1 MEIRTPPFGLTLQ
14 RRFWADIH
22 GRWAY
27 ALAWAMAL
35 SLVATLYPLAFLM
48 GHGAFFEGGDASTN
62 VAGWL
67 FFRHDSWHYPLLK
80 TTALG
85 YPEGTSIAFTDSIPL
100 LALPLKLFSHVLPK
114 DFHYFGIWH
123 ALSYLL
129 QASGAVFLI
138 RSLGVRHL
146 PGALL
151 ATAFALCWPAFTFR
165 FGHTALM
172 SQGLLLI
179 ALGLYVRGVKAPAA
193 SRRHC
198 LQLSI
203 LSALALL
210 IHPYLLAMIYPL
222 LLVFLLHQW
231 RAQAVSISQVAGWV
245 IGSLIPLIA
254 ILVAGGYF
262 IGKGAAAGGYGIY
275 SLNLLA
281 PFCGGSICAF
291 VDGTGGQAEGFN
303 HLGAGLLAL
312 LPVALILSPRAL
324 IAAISRHRYLFLLLT
339 LLTLYAISN
348 RIYLGKWP
356 LLEIGLPH
364 LLQGVFGVFRVSG
377 RFFWPVGYCI
387 LFFVL
392 ALLLR
397 KQSLSILGLV
407 VLAFALQWFDTRSLR
422 DSARAQ
428 SHQPAAIDLAAW
440 QAALDDVQQ
449 IDLYPPYGC
458 GTAATD
464 GYAHY
469 QYIAARSGL
478 RINTGYTARQTTDC
492 QAKSAFARQ
501 PPAAGH
507 AYIFLEFANN
517 PLALPP
523 LYRDA
528 LQAGNCAIA
537 NGHLLCR
544 SGLDD
549 VRWDGL
555 ASQLQYNSAQ
565 TLRRQWSAEQLP
577 SVIGHLK
584 DGRIVARQPGT
595 PGYLSYGPY
604 VSLPAGIYSFRIDY
618 VSDAEPTAQVGEWDI
633 VAELNDQFEVL
644 TKGRTSG
651 SAGHQAKI
659 EGGFVLEHDAERLE
673 IRLLSNG
680 GDIQLVALTL
690 AAGHET
696 EQTTGH

>member
-1 MEIRTPPFGLTLQ
+1 MEIRTQPHGHILQ
-14 RRFWADIH
+14 RRLWADIH
-22 GRWAY
+22 GGWAY
-27 ALAWAMAL
+27 ALAWSMAL
-35 SLVATLYPLAFLM
+35 SLVATLYPLTFLM

-67 FFRHDSWHYPLLK
+67 FFRHDSWHFPLLK

-100 LALPLKLFSHVLPK
+100 LALPLKLFSHVLPE

-179 ALGLYVRGVKAPAA
+179 ALGLYMRGVKAPTT
-193 SRRHC
+193 SQRRC
-198 LQLSI
+198 FQLSI

-231 RAQAVSISQVAGWV
+231 RTQAISVRQAAGWV
-245 IGSLIPLIA
+245 IGSLIALIA
-254 ILVAGGYF
+254 ILVVGGYF
-262 IGKGAAAGGYGIY
+262 IGKGTAAGGYGIY

-281 PFCGGSICAF
+281 PFCGGLICAF

-303 HLGAGLLAL
+303 HLGAGLLPL
-312 LPVALILSPRAL
+312 LPFALILAPKAL
-324 IAAISRHRYLFLLLT
+324 IPTISRHRYLFLLLA
-339 LLTLYAISN
+339 LLTLYAVSN
-348 RIYLGKWP
+348 RIYLGKWA
-356 LLEIGLPH
+356 LVDIDLPH
-364 LLQGVFGVFRVSG
+364 LLQGVFGIFRVSG
-377 RFFWPVGYCI
+377 RFFWLVGYCI

-397 KQSLSILGLV
+397 RQSLAVLGLV

-422 DSARAQ
+422 DSVRAQ
-428 SHQPAAIDLAAW
+428 SHQPSAIDLAAW

-478 RINTGYTARQTTDC
+478 RINTGYTARQMTDC
-492 QAKSAFARQ
+492 LAKSAFARQ
-501 PPAAGH
+501 PAEARH
-507 AYIFLEFANN
+507 AYIFLEFASNR
-517 PLALPP
+517 LGLPP

-544 SGLDD
+544 SGLDN

-555 ASQLQYNSAQ
+555 ASPLPYNSTQ
-565 TLRRQWSAEQLP
+565 TLRQQWSAEQLP

-595 PGYLSYGPY
+595 PGYLSFGPY
-604 VSLPAGIYSFRIDY
+604 VSLPAGIYRFRIDY
-618 VSDAEPTAQVGEWDI
+618 VSDAEPTTQVGEWDV
-633 VAELNDQFEVL
+633 VAELNEQFKVL
-644 TKGRTSG
+644 ATGRTSG
-651 SAGHQAKI
+651 SAGHPAEI
-659 EGGFVLEHDAERLE
+659 EGLFVLEHDAKKLE
-673 IRLLSNG
+673 IRLHSNG
-680 GDIQLVALTL
+680 GDIQLVALTV

-696 EQTTGH
+696 EQTTGY